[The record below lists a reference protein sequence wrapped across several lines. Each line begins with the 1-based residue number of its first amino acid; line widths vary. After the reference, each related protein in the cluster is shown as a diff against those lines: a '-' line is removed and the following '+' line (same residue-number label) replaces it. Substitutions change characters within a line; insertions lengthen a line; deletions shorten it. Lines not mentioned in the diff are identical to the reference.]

1 MNALSLRTLLLVL
14 AILIFIIS
22 AADDSGRDWIS
33 IGLAVLASS
42 FLVAEAGW
50 GRNIGRR
57 DT

>member
-14 AILIFIIS
+14 AIILFLLS
-22 AADDSGRDWIS
+22 AADNSGRDWLP
-33 IGLAVLASS
+33 IGLAVLACS

-57 DT
+57 SS